1 VSRFLGELAV
11 DVLLESSGFP
21 FRAYT
26 MCEESEMGPLSRM
39 TLAGA
44 AVVAACSM
52 CLCLPRSA
60 AVRRNV
66 QG

>member
-1 VSRFLGELAV
+1 MGELAV
-11 DVLLESSGFP
+11 DVLLESSGFFL
-21 FRAYT
+21 FRAYP
-26 MCEESEMGPLSRM
+26 MCEESEMAPLPSM
-39 TLAGA
+39 TLAGPP
-44 AVVAACSM
+44 VVAACSM